1 MKYNLLL
8 LILSVI
14 FFTSCEKVIVVKLDE
29 GTSQLAID
37 AFLNNKQGSQKIR
50 LTKTSGYFNN
60 APSPAATGASVK
72 ITDNEGRVYNFTDV
86 NNSGDY
92 IWTPSA
98 GDTLVR
104 YFNSYTLSVI
114 YSGEEFQGNSIA
126 YPSPVI
132 DSVRYATKQESGGG
146 GSTAGEQGY
155 FASFYAYDISGMTN
169 FYWIKTY
176 KNGVFYSNP
185 GNMNLSQDGA
195 YAGGGS
201 DGFLFILPIREA
213 ITPGDKPLVIGDSV
227 DVDIYAITPETFFYL
242 NEVVQQTTNGGLFA
256 TPPANVS
263 CNIKNVNP
271 NSSTKAVGWFNVGA
285 LSSNGIKVK

>member
-1 MKYNLLL
+1 MKNNLVL
-8 LILSVI
+8 LILFVI

-29 GTSQLAID
+29 GATQLAID
-37 AFLNNKQGSQKIR
+37 AFLNNKQGAQKIR

-86 NNSGDY
+86 NNNGDY
-92 IWTPSA
+92 VWTPFP

-104 YFNSYTLSVI
+104 YFNSYTLSVT
-114 YSGEEFQGNSIA
+114 YSGEEFQGSSIA
-126 YPSPVI
+126 YPSPFI
-132 DSVRYATKQESGGG
+132 DSVSYTTKQESGSG
-146 GSTAGEQGY
+146 GSTTGEQGY
-155 FASFYAYDISGMTN
+155 FASFYAYDISGITN

-176 KNGVFYSNP
+176 KNGLFYSNP

-195 YAGGGS
+195 FAGGGS
-201 DGFLFILPIREA
+201 DGFLFIRPIREA
-213 ITPGDKPLVIGDSV
+213 ITPRDKPLVIGDSIN
-227 DVDIYAITPETFFYL
+227 VDIYAVTPETFFYL
-242 NEVVQQTTNGGLFA
+242 NEVLQQTTNGGLFA

-271 NSSTKAVGWFNVGA
+271 NSITKVVGWFNIGA

>member
-1 MKYNLLL
+1 MKNNFLL
-8 LILSVI
+8 LILFVI

-37 AFLNNKQGSQKIR
+37 AFLSNKPGAQKIR

-72 ITDNEGRVYNFTDV
+72 IADNEGRVYNFTDV
-86 NNSGDY
+86 NNNGDY
-92 IWTPSA
+92 VWTPSP

-114 YSGEEFQGNSIA
+114 YSGEEFRGSSIA
-126 YPSPVI
+126 YPSPLI
-132 DSVRYATKQESGGG
+132 DSVRYATKQESGSG
-146 GSTAGEQGY
+146 GSTNGEQGY

-176 KNGVFYSNP
+176 KNGLFYSKP
-185 GNMNLSQDGA
+185 SNMNLSQDGA
-195 YAGGGS
+195 FAGGGS

-213 ITPGDKPLVIGDSV
+213 ITPDDNPLFLGDSV
-227 DVDIYAITPETFFYL
+227 DVDIYAITPETYFYL
-242 NEVVQQTTNGGLFA
+242 NEVLQQTTNGGLFA

-271 NSSTKAVGWFNVGA
+271 TSSTKVVGWFNIGA